1 MKWLASM
8 LVALASV
15 AHAEDKGW
23 NGLYG
28 DLGVGGG
35 SSHSTWATDAM
46 LARLD
51 EHVDQKARGGFLGGQ
66 IGYRWGRSFL
76 FGMELAWYGGKM
88 EERGDAT
95 LDATH
100 PNRERI
106 TKVKDPGSL
115 ALQLGFGGSG
125 TLLYTRV

>member
-28 DLGVGGG
+28 GLGVGGG
-35 SSHSTWATDAM
+35 TSHSTWATDAT

-76 FGMELAWYGGKM
+76 FGMELAWNGAKM
-88 EERGDAT
+88 ENDRDT
-95 LDATH
+95 TPHSNH
-100 PNRERI
+100 PNRVGI
-106 TKVKDPGSL
+106 PKVNNPV
-115 ALQLGFGGSG
+115 ALPLLLGF
-125 TLLYTRV
+125 